1 MKDTTL
7 NKKVKKAEF
16 TVSSRK
22 MKGKSV
28 LYVKARAYKVV
39 DGKIYYGKWSK
50 VKVKK

>member
-39 DGKIYYGKWSK
+39 DGKTEGVTIFLPCPH
-50 VKVKK
+50 